1 MMPGQLAG
9 LRVLILRA
17 PRPDDPLVERLIA
30 AGAEVHCLPVLRIE
44 PVAASALAP
53 AEAAAIWIF
62 VSRHAVRHGADAL
75 RAAGISRGGRAL
87 YGVGMATAA
96 AAQEA
101 FGGVVRWPRQAT
113 SEGLLALAEL
123 QAVAGREVAIFR
135 GVGGRELLRT
145 ELAARG
151 ARVSCIEVYRRVT
164 ETRWAARIRAQWQR
178 PGPRLAVAH
187 SGAVVQAL
195 HRLLEPPSTA
205 GEGPGVWGQGG
216 PCLVPGSRVAEIARD
231 AGFEPVIA
239 EAALAE
245 PMERA
250 ICRWYTHS
258 IASQTVLSNQTTFKD
273 A

>member
-17 PRPDDPLVERLIA
+17 AHPDDPLVERLIA

-44 PVAASALAP
+44 PVAASSLAP
-53 AEAAAIWIF
+53 AKAAAIWIF

-75 RAAGISRGGRAL
+75 LAAGISRGERAL

-101 FGGVVRWPRQAT
+101 FGGVVRWPPQAT

-123 QAVAGREVAIFR
+123 QAVARQEVAIFR
-135 GVGGRELLRT
+135 GVGGRDLLRT

-151 ARVSCIEVYRRVT
+151 ARVSCIEIYRRVT
-164 ETRWAARIRAQWQR
+164 ETRWATRIRAEWQR

-195 HRLLEPPSTA
+195 YRLLESPSGA
-205 GEGPGVWGQGG
+205 GEDSGVRWQGA

-231 AGFEPVIA
+231 AGFQPVIA

-250 ICRWYTHS
+250 ICHWYTRAV
-258 IASQTVLSNQTTFKD
+258 ASQTVISSQTKI
-273 A
+273 

>member
-1 MMPGQLAG
+1 MMSGRLAG

-17 PRPDDPLVERLIA
+17 THPDDPLVERLIA

-44 PVAASALAP
+44 PVAASCLAP

-75 RAAGISRGGRAL
+75 RAAGISPGERAL

-96 AAQEA
+96 AAQKA
-101 FGGVVRWPRQAT
+101 FGRIVRWPQQAT

-123 QAVAGREVAIFR
+123 QVVAGQRVAIFR

-145 ELAARG
+145 ELVARG
-151 ARVSCIEVYRRVT
+151 AQVSCIEIYRRVT
-164 ETRWAARIRAQWQR
+164 ETRWAMRIRAEWQR
-178 PGPRLAVAH
+178 PGPLLAVAH
-187 SGAVVQAL
+187 SGTVVQVL
-195 HRLLEPPSTA
+195 RGLLESPSSA
-205 GEGPGVWGQGG
+205 GEASGARWQGA

-250 ICRWYTHS
+250 ICRWYTRA
-258 IASQTVLSNQTTFKD
+258 IADQTNFKD
-273 A
+273 T